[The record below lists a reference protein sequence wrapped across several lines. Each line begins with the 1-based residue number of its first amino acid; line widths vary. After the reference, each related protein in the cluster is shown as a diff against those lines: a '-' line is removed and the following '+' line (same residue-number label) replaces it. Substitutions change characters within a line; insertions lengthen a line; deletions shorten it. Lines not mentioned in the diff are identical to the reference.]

1 MCVGGGGGGIP
12 YEIDDDVEVIAT
24 PGHTPEC
31 VSLIVRNSQ
40 LGTVVLSAK
49 ISFYPR
55 CVCGGGGGGGGGM
68 LYEIDDDVEVIAT
81 PGHTPECVSLIV
93 RNYQHGTV
101 VLSGKIPFSPRCM
114 CVCGGGGGHPV

>member
-1 MCVGGGGGGIP
+1 MCVCRGGGGIP

-40 LGTVVLSAK
+40 LGTVVLSGK

-55 CVCGGGGGGGGGM
+55 CVCLWRGGGG
-68 LYEIDDDVEVIAT
+68 D
-81 PGHTPECVSLIV
+81 
-93 RNYQHGTV
+93 
-101 VLSGKIPFSPRCM
+101 
-114 CVCGGGGGHPV
+114 GHPV

>member
-1 MCVGGGGGGIP
+1 MIATPGHTAECVSLIVRNSQLGTVVLSGKISFCPRCVCVFVGGGGGIP

-40 LGTVVLSAK
+40 LGTVVLSGK

-55 CVCGGGGGGGGGM
+55 CVWGGGG
-68 LYEIDDDVEVIAT
+68 IRI
-81 PGHTPECVSLIV
+81 
-93 RNYQHGTV
+93 R
-101 VLSGKIPFSPRCM
+101 
-114 CVCGGGGGHPV
+114 